1 MRKID
6 QKELHIILLHIT
18 LTYDS
23 YDMNVY
29 LRIHSLVRNDERT
42 SPREGFY
49 EAFAYLILLATKQ
62 KPNFSSKST
71 LMPYNFISGEVKKYQ
86 KMDRKSEKYKI
97 FYMPSYSKKMII

>member
-1 MRKID
+1 MRKIH

-49 EAFAYLILLATKQ
+49 KVFAYLILLTTKQ
-62 KPNFSSKST
+62 KPNFTSKIW
-71 LMPYNFISGEVKKYQ
+71 LNLKISENYF
-86 KMDRKSEKYKI
+86 KI
-97 FYMPSYSKKMII
+97 LVVG